1 MIIYPFLFAD
11 GLVDLI
17 MLLKDWIMSAIHTLT
32 AFISTVSLLIQQ
44 QTSLSWWFPN
54 FAFNVIVFGTLI
66 IVILKLLGR

>member
-1 MIIYPFLFAD
+1 MIYPLLFAD

-32 AFISTVSLLIQQ
+32 AFISTVSLLVQQ
-44 QTSLSWWFPN
+44 QNSLSWWFPN